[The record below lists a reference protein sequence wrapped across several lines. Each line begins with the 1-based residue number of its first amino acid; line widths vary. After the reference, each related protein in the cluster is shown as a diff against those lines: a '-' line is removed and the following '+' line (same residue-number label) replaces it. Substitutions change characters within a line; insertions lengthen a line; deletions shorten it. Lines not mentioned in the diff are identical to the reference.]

1 MRKNEG
7 YVHLPVDDIPKELLD
22 MVKVLGN
29 NDLPFPERLQMASK
43 LVTCSLLIDNSL
55 WKFEDDYL
63 PILEKNQK
71 FMRML
76 RATTI

>member
-22 MVKVLGN
+22 MVKVLNN
-29 NDLPFPERLQMASK
+29 NDLPFPERLQMANK